1 MAARGVADDRVTAA
15 PPIPRFSYT
24 LPMIRVFL
32 SAPPNA
38 DRADSWVRYAA
49 DGRPVARGR
58 DVPSRWPTDAT
69 VEVVLAADQLRLAA
83 LDLPLMPRSR
93 LRSATQ
99 YALEDQMATAAED
112 SAIAVAQTEARK
124 GVIAAIAAD
133 ALIRAIAAHSRRI
146 VRVIPESALAPPAE
160 GWVWCA
166 SAGGGG
172 FVRRDDGSAFAV
184 GSGNDG
190 ELPAELRAALAQA
203 KRAGVAPAVV
213 HAALPGTAGELASW
227 SQAAGLPF
235 VSTPAWHWERATAAA
250 FAAAPDFLEGDP
262 PAATMASGSRAVR
275 WFRPA
280 LVLAALALG
289 IHFGALLV
297 QWGWLN
303 LVDWRLSQALV
314 AQATAA
320 GMTSA
325 TTPLA
330 ASAAIAR
337 QNADLRHRASR
348 SAPTDA
354 LPLLARAAPSIA
366 RLPAGSL
373 KSATYANDA
382 WTIELVKL
390 DAQAVSRVTRALGL
404 VGVDAVSA
412 PIAGG
417 TRMRL
422 TLDATAR

>member
-1 MAARGVADDRVTAA
+1 M
-15 PPIPRFSYT
+15 
-24 LPMIRVFL
+24 
-32 SAPPNA
+32 
-38 DRADSWVRYAA
+38 
-49 DGRPVARGR
+49 DGSGAH
-58 DVPSRWPTDAT
+58 
-69 VEVVLAADQLRLAA
+69 RLAA
-83 LDLPLMPRSR
+83 AGSCAGMTVAPSP
-93 LRSATQ
+93 SA
-99 YALEDQMATAAED
+99 
-112 SAIAVAQTEARK
+112 AVTTTSFQP
-124 GVIAAIAAD
+124 
-133 ALIRAIAAHSRRI
+133 S
-146 VRVIPESALAPPAE
+146 SALHWHRPYARALHRPSSMRPCRA
-160 GWVWCA
+160 
-166 SAGGGG
+166 
-172 FVRRDDGSAFAV
+172 RR
-184 GSGNDG
+184 
-190 ELPAELRAALAQA
+190 EQ
-203 KRAGVAPAVV
+203 
-213 HAALPGTAGELASW
+213 LASW

-235 VSTPAWHWERATAAA
+235 VSAPAWHWERATAAA

-280 LVLAALALG
+280 LVLATLALG

-366 RLPAGSL
+366 RLPGGSL